1 MLFELFKNAMRAV
14 IEHHGT
20 GADEFPALE
29 VLLVMGTEDLVI
41 KVILAFFVQNS
52 TELYL
57 VLLLLLSLLVIFVGL
72 SSSFF
77 ILLLLFHMET

>member
-20 GADEFPALE
+20 GADDFPPLE

-41 KVILAFFVQNS
+41 KVILVFFFLIESHKN
-52 TELYL
+52 
-57 VLLLLLSLLVIFVGL
+57 
-72 SSSFF
+72 
-77 ILLLLFHMET
+77 LFYTSYCYHYC